1 MAKAKK
7 HKLTSEEIEKL
18 MGMALRY
25 GAFTMWAL
33 TEQPKTIANKC
44 ESILNEG
51 ARNLSKEQV
60 EALND
65 AIDKADPQ
73 DKDALERI
81 VDTLIDALGG
91 EARDRFRDEVGGA
104 FWHSQNCWNVEKSF
118 IALHQQKNVF
128 EACNSFMH
136 DHVKFVASK
145 VEEHGSM
152 NKFIETLPP
161 PPSYSDASSS

>member
-33 TEQPKTIANKC
+33 TEQPKTTAKTC
-44 ESILNEG
+44 ESILNDG
-51 ARNLSKEQV
+51 AKNLSKEQV

-65 AIDKADPQ
+65 AVDAADSE
-73 DKDALERI
+73 DALNRI
-81 VDTLIDALGG
+81 VNTLIDALGG
-91 EARDRFRDEVGGA
+91 EARDRFKNEVGGA
-104 FWHSQNCWNVEKSF
+104 FWHSQNCWNVEKTF
-118 IALHQQKNVF
+118 IALHQEKNVY
-128 EACNSFMH
+128 EACSSFMH
-136 DHVKFVASK
+136 DHIKFVASK

-152 NKFIETLPP
+152 EKFIETLPP

>member
-1 MAKAKK
+1 MAKAKT

-18 MGMALRY
+18 MGMGMRY

-44 ESILNEG
+44 ASILNDG

-60 EALND
+60 EVLND
-65 AIDKADPQ
+65 VIDAADS
-73 DKDALERI
+73 KDALDSI
-81 VDTLIDALGG
+81 VHTLIDALGVV
-91 EARDRFRDEVGGA
+91 ARDRFKDEVGGA
-104 FWHSQNCWNVEKSF
+104 FWHSQNCWNVEKAF
-118 IALHQQKNVF
+118 IALHQQENIY
-128 EACNSFMH
+128 EACQSFMH
-136 DHVKFVASK
+136 DHIKFVASK

-152 NKFIETLPP
+152 EKFIETLPP

>member
-33 TEQPKTIANKC
+33 TEQPKNIANKC
-44 ESILNEG
+44 ESILNDG
-51 ARNLSKEQV
+51 AKNLSKEHIEMLNNAV
-60 EALND
+60 DEAD
-65 AIDKADPQ
+65 SEEKVQSAINA
-73 DKDALERI
+73 I
-81 VDTLIDALGG
+81 IDTLGR
-91 EARDRFRDEVGGA
+91 EAKDRFVNEVGSA
-104 FWHSQNCWNVEKSF
+104 FWHSQNCWTVEKAF
-118 IALHQQKNVF
+118 IALHQENNVY
-128 EACNSFMH
+128 EACQSFMH
-136 DHVKFVASK
+136 DHIKFVASK

-152 NKFIETLPP
+152 EKFIETLPP